1 MPNSIAQNT
10 AKSAQDIAKQ
20 IAKQI
25 AQEPSEILR
34 DVKEQTGIEIPQ
46 QNEFRKNE
54 TVNTDNQNLKQ
65 AEESD
70 KLKSARM
77 MQALNRELEDIR
89 KQDLFSDLQK
99 RISAGEKIPLE
110 EYITLSLEQKQVLK
124 AQMEAYKI
132 QMQKMEN
139 QNYSEVP
146 TIQSK
151 PSRRFGA
158 GQKRE
163 AEKQQTRVEKPVPP
177 SG

>member
-25 AQEPSEILR
+25 AQEPAEILR
-34 DVKEQTGIEIPQ
+34 DVKEQTGIEVPQ

-54 TVNTDNQNLKQ
+54 TVNTNNQNLEK
-65 AEESD
+65 AEEFD

-99 RISAGEKIPLE
+99 RISLGEKIPLE
-110 EYITLSLEQKQVLK
+110 EYTTLSLEQKQVLK

-132 QMQKMEN
+132 QMQKMS
-139 QNYSEVP
+139 QNYSEIP
-146 TIQSK
+146 SIQSK